1 MKLIDIIEK
10 LRTKLIRKIAYAILI
25 LLILVDFFIPRN
37 EIHFFGDNITGF
49 WSLYG
54 ITSCV
59 LIIIVSKWIGKHFL
73 MRDEDYYDK

>member
-10 LRTKLIRKIAYAILI
+10 LRTKLIKKIAYAILI

-59 LIIIVSKWIGKHFL
+59 LIIIVSKWIGKHFI
-73 MRDEDYYDK
+73 